1 MKRLDITASDGGEQG
16 SNPFGNIKDFAIE
29 IDGDDDA
36 DENDSDHDG
45 GDSGG
50 AEQQEGEEEAEEEQT
65 FEQKYS
71 TILCVIYGG
80 FTPISRGRNTKG
92 GDDFDEDLWS
102 RMSIPDSAMHFL
114 SRLHH
119 MGDDRYK
126 AGLESAKDTSIET
139 VAEQD
144 STALNHIGII
154 FSQNEDGTK
163 EPKRKKSRSSKG
175 KAKAGSSKET
185 QDPIRKCP
193 PPTALY
199 GAGGGSSS
207 ALPAPRPEGGGR
219 SGARRYGGGGRF

>member
-1 MKRLDITASDGGEQG
+1 MKELGIAASAGGEQG
-16 SNPFGNIKDFAIE
+16 SNPFDSIKDFAIE
-29 IDGDDDA
+29 IDGDGEA
-36 DENDSDHDG
+36 DENDSDQEDG
-45 GDSGG
+45 NAGG
-50 AEQQEGEEEAEEEQT
+50 AEQQDDEEEAAEDQT

-80 FTPISRGRNTKG
+80 FTPISRGRNTKD
-92 GDDFDEDLWS
+92 GDDFGEDLWS

-139 VAEQD
+139 VAKQD

-163 EPKRKKSRSSKG
+163 AGLLAVRS
-175 KAKAGSSKET
+175 T
-185 QDPIRKCP
+185 P
-193 PPTALY
+193 P
-199 GAGGGSSS
+199 GAT
-207 ALPAPRPEGGGR
+207 RC
-219 SGARRYGGGGRF
+219 